1 MTEEVF
7 EGNEFNEVGGTT
19 ESEQDLSP
27 LKQAEI
33 NQAVVNGTDWT
44 VETILSQINKGNI
57 QLNPKFQRRDAWGV
71 DRKSKFIES
80 LILGFPVPQI
90 VLAEAK
96 GRKGSYLVIDGK
108 QRLLSIR
115 QFSSPNDDPLFSQ
128 LHLKD
133 LTIRPELA
141 GKCLVDLQTDVNMD
155 DDLRAFEN
163 ATIRTVVIK
172 NWPSESFLYHVF
184 LRLNTGSMALSPQ
197 ELRQALNPG
206 SFVDFADKAA
216 TESAALKEIL
226 KNKGPDFRM
235 RDVELLIRFY
245 AFHFFMSDYKGDL
258 KGMLD
263 SACERL
269 NNRWAEEEVE
279 LSNLSKEFEEAYIA
293 AKQIFGEKA
302 VFRKWTTNGYES
314 RFNRAIFDVMM
325 HYFSVPYVRES
336 ALANRQAVEGRF
348 KALCSG
354 DQAFLGSIEK
364 TTKSLEA
371 TYIRFS
377 KWAIALNEELGTTIH
392 VPSLVNGRII

>member
-27 LKQAEI
+27 LKQTEI

-141 GKCLVDLQTDVNMD
+141 GKCLVDLQTNVNMD

-245 AFHFFMSDYKGDL
+245 AFHFFMSDYKGNL

-269 NNRWAEEEVE
+269 NNRWAEEEE
-279 LSNLSKEFEEAYIA
+279 TLSNLSKEFEEAYFA

-325 HYFSVPYVRES
+325 HYFSVPHVRES
-336 ALANRQAVEGRF
+336 ALANRQAVEDRF

-371 TYIRFS
+371 THIRFS